1 MAVVGVVVPTVW
13 GAVLMYDKIY
23 LMKRGRKRKIL
34 QFAFLTA
41 ALLLI
46 YSVMVGA
53 LCLRQ

>member
-1 MAVVGVVVPTVW
+1 MAVVGVVVLAIW

-23 LMKRGRKRKIL
+23 LMNQGHKRKIWQL
-34 QFAFLTA
+34 IFLTVA
-41 ALLLI
+41 FLLI